1 MPLITPTDIELVD
14 CASAT
19 YVAGAQPYFEDA
31 GSALRVFLTTRA
43 DGLNIIAIEGTH
55 DALGWAIDFAGIT
68 AEDEQ
73 GLNHATLGFVHS
85 GFYASAVSVLTRC
98 ALIAGRGAYA
108 ICGHSLGA
116 ALALL
121 VGALLID
128 DDLPPVKIGAF
139 APPRV
144 GGPNFVRT
152 ACSVPFCAYRYGHD
166 PITEVPATLPGLP
179 WTQVPL
185 RILPASVPFLDPFHY
200 HAIGNYTTA
209 VHALP
214 QALPPTA

>member
-1 MPLITPTDIELVD
+1 MAILIPTDAELVD
-14 CASAT
+14 AAAGTYEPTAT
-19 YVAGAQPYFEDA
+19 PIFEDVGTA
-31 GSALRVFLTTRA
+31 IRVFLTVRD
-43 DGLNIIAIEGTH
+43 DGINIIAIEGTH
-55 DALGWAIDFAGIT
+55 SPLGWLLDFAGIK
-68 AEDEQ
+68 AEDQQ
-73 GLNHATLGFVHS
+73 GVNHASLGFVHG
-85 GFYASAVSVLTRC
+85 GFYASAVAILTRC
-98 ALIAGRGAYA
+98 ALIAEKNPYA

-128 DDLPPVKIGAF
+128 DGLPPIKTAAF

-152 ACSVPFCAYRYGHD
+152 ACSVPFCAYRYGGD
-166 PITEVPATLPGLP
+166 PVTEVPMTLPSVP

-185 RILPASVPFLDPFHY
+185 RILPATVPFLDPFHY
-200 HAIGNYTTA
+200 HAIGNYVTA